1 MDDADARKAEA
12 AAAYG
17 ARLTAAMERA
27 GLTRAALTARS
38 GVYEATA
45 RLLLA
50 GAFVPRIA
58 TTLKLAA
65 ALGAAPG
72 WLAFGNAPAGFFV
85 VTGALRAQPDRD
97 RSVTWRGGSLSGDPL
112 ALLLVNEAAK
122 RAGGPTGP
130 AIFAA
135 QLANPRASLALI
147 LAAFEPGAAV
157 LGDVSAADP

>member
-27 GLTRAALTARS
+27 GLTRAALAARS
-38 GVYEATA
+38 GVHDATVRPLVA
-45 RLLLA
+45 GTLL
-50 GAFVPRIA
+50 PRIE

-65 ALGAAPG
+65 ALGVAPG
-72 WLAFGNAPAGFFV
+72 WLAFGDAPAGFFV

-97 RSVTWRGGSLSGDPL
+97 RSVTWRDGSLSGDPL
-112 ALLLVNEAAK
+112 ALLLVNAAGK
-122 RAGGPTGP
+122 RAGGPAGPP

-135 QLANPRASLALI
+135 QLADPRAALTLI
-147 LAAFEPGAAV
+147 LAQFEPGAAV
-157 LGDVSAADP
+157 LGDAGG